1 MDAEERVRP
10 ERRPAFSPN
19 REVGPRGAET
29 HARLLHAGLAV
40 LDAAGYHGARVEAI
54 AERAGCSR
62 PTFYQYF
69 ADKADFFF
77 HLAAQV
83 DGEIAA
89 LARDFPAIA
98 AGRSSRDALRDWLA
112 RFDALRTRHAAV
124 FRFEALLRAD
134 PRLARGSEERVLRV
148 GRIVASAFEAP
159 RDARAPT
166 GALGALVYTT
176 VVQALGW
183 TSPALPKDR
192 LIEGAA
198 DWFHRCFLGAI
209 RGVNTGGASRPV
221 SEPGPPA
228 RGPSLRPSPPKP
240 PALGRKAARSRAR
253 LLDAA
258 RDVFGSLGYEGT
270 RVDDITSAAAMSH
283 GTFYRYFSGK
293 EAVFREVATPA
304 VDDVLVLLEEL
315 PAPRGGLHGWSRRL
329 YQTDS
334 IHRGL
339 FSAWAESEPARAALE
354 PELALE
360 VGAAVDAALRQ
371 RAFGDLEVD
380 ALLLLS
386 HVERA
391 PYLARTYP
399 RFPQAD
405 AITATGE
412 ILEGGFF
419 GSGGPA
425 PAA

>member
-1 MDAEERVRP
+1 MDEAERIRP
-10 ERRPAFSPN
+10 ERRPAFSAN
-19 REVGPRGAET
+19 REVGPRGTET
-29 HARLLHAGLAV
+29 HARLLRAGLAV

-89 LARDFPAIA
+89 LTGEFPSIDG
-98 AGRSSRDALRDWLA
+98 GRRSRDELRDWLA
-112 RFDALRTRHAAV
+112 RLDALRTRHAAV
-124 FRFEALLRAD
+124 FRFEALLRSD
-134 PRLARGSEERVLRV
+134 PRLARGSEERLLRV
-148 GRIVASAFEAP
+148 GRIVASAVEAP

-166 GALGALVYTT
+166 GVLGALVYTT

-183 TSPALPKDR
+183 TPRPLPKDR
-192 LIEGAA
+192 LVEGAA
-198 DWFHRCFLGAI
+198 DWFHRCFLGPV
-209 RGVNTGGASRPV
+209 RGVNTGGPSRPP
-221 SEPGPPA
+221 SGPGRAAGSSSHRPA
-228 RGPSLRPSPPKP
+228 PKP
-240 PALGRKAARSRAR
+240 PALGPKAVRSRAR
-253 LLDAA
+253 LLEAA

-270 RVDDITSAAAMSH
+270 RVDDVTSAASMSH

-293 EAVFREVATPA
+293 EEVFREVATPA

-315 PAPRGGLHGWSRRL
+315 PDPRGGLHGWSRRL

-339 FSAWAESEPARAALE
+339 FSAWAESEPARAVLE
-354 PELALE
+354 PEIALE
-360 VGAAVDAALRQ
+360 IGAAVEAALGHRT
-371 RAFGDLEVD
+371 FGDREVD

-399 RFPQAD
+399 RVPQPD
-405 AITATGE
+405 AVAATGE
-412 ILEGGFF
+412 ILERGFF
-419 GSGGPA
+419 GAGAS
-425 PAA
+425 